1 MLRRYRKINGDSR
14 LTATGDRGHHFGCVY
29 HAAKLMSFIVKLA
42 DRFVIAADGLIRL
55 NHMDFAARLSFNTIM
70 AIIPIFAIIFAVSKG
85 FGFEEEVARVCKEFF
100 SSQPQA
106 ADAIISLAHSY
117 IVYTHT
123 GWFVGIAL
131 LFMLYTVIM
140 LIRDIESVFN
150 SIWHVKRER
159 DLKRTIVDYVAMI
172 FIVPFLLILFSG
184 VSVFLN
190 TILDSIPGFLLWQPV
205 SKFIVSVMLPVIVL
219 WLFFMLTF
227 LFVPNT
233 KVRLRY
239 VWLPALIA
247 ALMTILLQKCYFYFQ
262 ILFTSYSIIYGS
274 FAALPLFLLWVQIS
288 WYIILGCVELCHA
301 NQKLDTF
308 GLSETSMPSI
318 KQHIAE
324 CRQVFE
330 YFCQR
335 QKRGAN
341 SCDIDEIKKQT
352 GLSYAVLQRV
362 VPHMVKARLL
372 SRTLNAEDVS
382 KAVYILRC
390 KADISDEQFLN
401 AIMGTSI
408 PIVC

>member
-1 MLRRYRKINGDSR
+1 MNISYRYQRWRLSHGDDM
-14 LTATGDRGHHFGCVY
+14 TGKV
-29 HAAKLMSFIVKLA
+29 A
-42 DRFVIAADGLIRL
+42 DRLMMVVDGLVRL
-55 NHMDFAARLSFNTIM
+55 KHMDFAARLSFNTIM

-100 SSQPQA
+100 ASQPQV

-131 LFMLYTVIM
+131 IFMLYTVIM

-159 DLKRTIVDYVAMI
+159 DFKRTIVDYVAMI
-172 FIVPFLLILFSG
+172 FTVPFLLILFSG
-184 VSVFLN
+184 VSVFLS
-190 TILDSIPGFLLWQPV
+190 TILDHIPGFLLWEPATKFLV
-205 SKFIVSVMLPVIVL
+205 SLVLPLMVL

-227 LFVPNT
+227 MFVPNT
-233 KVRLRY
+233 KVQLRY
-239 VWLPALIA
+239 VWIPALIA
-247 ALMTILLQKCYFYFQ
+247 AMMIILLQKCYFYFQ
-262 ILFTSYSIIYGS
+262 LLFTSYSIIYGS

-288 WYIILGCVELCHA
+288 WYITLGCVELCHA

-401 AIMGTSI
+401 AIIGTSI

>member
-1 MLRRYRKINGDSR
+1 
-14 LTATGDRGHHFGCVY
+14 
-29 HAAKLMSFIVKLA
+29 
-42 DRFVIAADGLIRL
+42 
-55 NHMDFAARLSFNTIM
+55 
-70 AIIPIFAIIFAVSKG
+70 
-85 FGFEEEVARVCKEFF
+85 
-100 SSQPQA
+100 
-106 ADAIISLAHSY
+106 
-117 IVYTHT
+117 
-123 GWFVGIAL
+123 
-131 LFMLYTVIM
+131 
-140 LIRDIESVFN
+140 
-150 SIWHVKRER
+150 
-159 DLKRTIVDYVAMI
+159 
-172 FIVPFLLILFSG
+172 
-184 VSVFLN
+184 
-190 TILDSIPGFLLWQPV
+190 
-205 SKFIVSVMLPVIVL
+205 
-219 WLFFMLTF
+219 MLTF